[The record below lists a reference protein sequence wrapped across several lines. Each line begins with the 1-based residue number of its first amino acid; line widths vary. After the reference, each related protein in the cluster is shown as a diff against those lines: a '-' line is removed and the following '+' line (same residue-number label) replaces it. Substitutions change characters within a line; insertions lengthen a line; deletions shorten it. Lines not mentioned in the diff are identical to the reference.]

1 MSYSSKLYFILTKR
15 KKTLLMQSSKSSIKL
30 RNKYIFTCIPA
41 SLSKCSLTRNN
52 VNFCIKISWYDVLFI
67 NQTFGNIL
75 HHFMTVVK
83 IVTAFDLNR
92 VKTTLYT
99 KKYFP
104 EREKRKCF
112 EYLIFW
118 SRDSVSGISTTM
130 EIFKE
135 V

>member
-1 MSYSSKLYFILTKR
+1 MYPCEPVKMQLNSKQR
-15 KKTLLMQSSKSSIKL
+15 E
-30 RNKYIFTCIPA
+30 
-41 SLSKCSLTRNN
+41 
-52 VNFCIKISWYDVLFI
+52 VLFI

-75 HHFMTVVK
+75 HHLMTVVK

-112 EYLIFW
+112 EYLIFFSHVILFLEFQQQW
-118 SRDSVSGISTTM
+118 KFLKRFMRTIS
-130 EIFKE
+130 KE
-135 V
+135 M

>member
-30 RNKYIFTCIPA
+30 TNKYIFTCIPA

-99 KKYFP
+99 KKIFP
-104 EREKRKCF
+104 GKGKTQMLWILNFLVTWFCF
-112 EYLIFW
+112 WNFNNN
-118 SRDSVSGISTTM
+118 GN
-130 EIFKE
+130 F
-135 V
+135 